1 MQKVHRFSKRA
12 LTGDS
17 EEILDLLKC
26 SLCHSCACQH
36 AWPLFGCLVHQ
47 CPRRF
52 LSLPLRSSSSHCWF
66 ISMSLVLHSTEIW
79 LGTRQTPVEWRT
91 TEPMDCPYFCWK
103 MQACS
108 VCLTVHFRDVQLVY
122 LWCSSHI
129 QEVWNSTISADGNP
143 LSWNF
148 YSSIHFPPSPPLFS
162 FIFIL
167 AYTIATR
174 ESESTKPKEC
184 RWAEWRTVLF
194 LLVRMRIHEAAAFFQ
209 PRYGRKNIV
218 CSPTW
223 CITEVWC
230 QRLPTEQE
238 NAACPNT
245 ALPA

>member
-79 LGTRQTPVEWRT
+79 LGMRQTPVEWRT

-148 YSSIHFPPSPPLFS
+148 YSSIHLPPSPPSVFIHFYFS
-162 FIFIL
+162 LYYSNQGVWI
-167 AYTIATR
+167 YK
-174 ESESTKPKEC
+174 TKRMQMSRVKNC
-184 RWAEWRTVLF
+184 LVLTCENENTWSCCF
-194 LLVRMRIHEAAAFFQ
+194 LSA
-209 PRYGRKNIV
+209 
-218 CSPTW
+218 
-223 CITEVWC
+223 
-230 QRLPTEQE
+230 
-238 NAACPNT
+238 
-245 ALPA
+245 